1 MRRLE
6 IALRRLPESAAFSG
20 LTAAWLH
27 GLDVEPCNPIE
38 ATVSKH
44 AGISGRA
51 HIALRRSEL
60 DGDDITRA
68 RGMPATS
75 VARTISDLCAKLS
88 LVEAVVIADAAL
100 HHGLTSVPDL
110 KSWAESKRRRHGIRS
125 LRPRDMSPSRPR
137 SHRWNH
143 VCACCLCCRGFRGRK
158 PRSRFTTA
166 QAGSLSVST
175 CTTQSMGSQLNTTER
190 STATPSCKTAGDKT
204 RLSGA
209 GVTLVAIHRR
219 RRAGEARCRREP
231 SSLVSSDAVST
242 GKIPLRPATRLP
254 TTATASGSSS
264 VNVATTIDSGSGS
277 RAGLLSPR

>member
-88 LVEAVVIADAAL
+88 LVEAVVISDAAL

-110 KSWAESKRRRHGIRS
+110 KSWAESNRRRHGIRS
-125 LRPRDMSPSRPR
+125 LRRVTCLAEPAAESPMESRLRMLLVLSRLPRPKAQVEIYDSSGRFAGRVDLYYPEHGLAIEYDGAIHRDSLVQDSRR
-137 SHRWNH
+137 
-143 VCACCLCCRGFRGRK
+143 
-158 PRSRFTTA
+158 
-166 QAGSLSVST
+166 Q
-175 CTTQSMGSQLNTTER
+175 NT
-190 STATPSCKTAGDKT
+190 
-204 RLSGA
+204 LIGA
-209 GVTLVAIHRR
+209 GVTLLRFTGADVL
-219 RRAGEARCRREP
+219 GKP
-231 SSLVSSDAVST
+231 DAVVNQVRSF
-242 GKIPLRPATRLP
+242 LRRP
-254 TTATASGSSS
+254 
-264 VNVATTIDSGSGS
+264 
-277 RAGLLSPR
+277 SPQARSL